1 VRPHHI
7 ALALGVARPADPAHR
22 WLLPGRVVLVTG
34 GSRGLGLELAC
45 EFGRRGAAVAIAA
58 RDADTL
64 ARARAELEARGVDVL
79 AMPSDVG
86 DAAAAT
92 ALVTTIIER
101 WWRLDIVVNDAVLT
115 TASTAAITRSRSRA
129 SRGRRAS

>member
-1 VRPHHI
+1 
-7 ALALGVARPADPAHR
+7 
-22 WLLPGRVVLVTG
+22 
-34 GSRGLGLELAC
+34 LELAC

-101 WWRLDIVVNDAVLT
+101 WCRLDIVVNDAVLT